1 MTTPQMDWLDD
12 QRRKRAVSS
21 DDIVTRLRSEN
32 RMVLAPLHMSD
43 AADELERLRAEVER
57 LRAAIDAL
65 LTDIDGDHRPEW
77 SSDEAE
83 AAGNKPWCCAW
94 CGAADG
100 DWPCIHRRALNDL
113 KEARRG

>member
-1 MTTPQMDWLDD
+1 M
-12 QRRKRAVSS
+12 A
-21 DDIVTRLRSEN
+21 DDILNSLRSSARWIEEMEYESWLGTAELQ
-32 RMVLAPLHMSD
+32 RD
-43 AADELERLRAEVER
+43 AADEIQRLRAEIKR
-57 LRAAIDAL
+57 LRTAIDAL

-83 AAGNKPWCCAW
+83 AAGKKPWCCAW

-100 DWPCIHRRALNDL
+100 GWPCVHRRALDEL

>member
-1 MTTPQMDWLDD
+1 MHRMKL
-12 QRRKRAVSS
+12 AVA
-21 DDIVTRLRSEN
+21 DDIVTRLRAVA
-32 RMVLAPLHMSD
+32 RPCICMDAVLANCSSCSARLD
-43 AADELERLRAEVER
+43 AADEIKR

-83 AAGNKPWCCAW
+83 AAGKEPWCCAW

-100 DWPCIHRRALNDL
+100 GWPCVHRRALDEL
-113 KEARRG
+113 KAARRG

>member
-1 MTTPQMDWLDD
+1 MADWHCK
-12 QRRKRAVSS
+12 QIPNKQQP
-21 DDIVTRLRSEN
+21 IVVCER
-32 RMVLAPLHMSD
+32 D
-43 AADELERLRAEVER
+43 ALTVEIGR

-77 SSDEAE
+77 SSDDAE
-83 AAGNKPWCCAW
+83 AAGKKPWCCAW

-100 DWPCIHRRALNDL
+100 DWPCVHRRALDDL

>member
-1 MTTPQMDWLDD
+1 M
-12 QRRKRAVSS
+12 A
-21 DDIVTRLRSEN
+21 DDIVADDIVARLRNWGRARSGSGDRCEQMH
-32 RMVLAPLHMSD
+32 RD
-43 AADELERLRAEVER
+43 AADEIER

-83 AAGNKPWCCAW
+83 AAGKKPWCCAW

-100 DWPCIHRRALNDL
+100 GWPCVHRRALDEL